1 MDDRR
6 SVDVHPIRLQMSNA
20 YLLQGDR
27 GLVLVDAG
35 LRGEQRKIIR
45 KIEALG
51 QQRLQLIYITHAHL
65 DHYGAAAALRRIT
78 NARIAIHHQDVEAM
92 ARGETRLGSPRN
104 LGRLMKMMLPLANPV
119 LRPEPVAA
127 DILLNDGDSLDE
139 FGLAAEVLFTPGHT
153 LGSTTLFLK
162 DKIAFPGDL
171 VTNSDRPRLQRYFAE
186 DWSLLRES
194 LNRLKS
200 REPELVYTGH
210 GSTPIQ
216 LHEFCKI

>member
-1 MDDRR
+1 MDDRGF
-6 SVDVHPIRLQMSNA
+6 VDIHPVRLQMSNA
-20 YLLQGDR
+20 YLLEGDQ

-45 KIEALG
+45 KMEALG
-51 QQRLQLIYITHAHL
+51 HKRLQLIYITHAHL

-78 NARIAIHHQDVEAM
+78 KARIAIHHQDAEPM
-92 ARGETRLGSPRN
+92 AHGATRLGSSRN
-104 LGRLMKMMLPLANPV
+104 LGRLMKAMLPLANPL

-127 DILLNDGDSLDE
+127 DILLDDGDSLDE

-153 LGSTTLFLK
+153 LGSTTLFLNS
-162 DKIAFPGDL
+162 KIAFAGDL

-186 DWSLLRES
+186 DWSLLRGS

-210 GSTPIQ
+210 GSAPIQ
-216 LHEFCKI
+216 LQELYKI